1 MKLSEKSQ
9 ILLERYL
16 LAVERRLPL
25 QGRKDMIAEIKANL
39 MDTLEDHYPSET
51 VLSEDQ
57 LEGELH
63 KLGSPKSVSAAY
75 FATDAMIAP
84 QYNTIFRLVV
94 TRLAPIVVAAVIF
107 AGLLSFVITGGKSPF
122 WSIWELLGTGWNVA
136 VGIIGTVAIILVVLT
151 RFFPKV
157 TPAKELKALEEEDKN
172 WKVGDLPELVVTQD
186 KVHFWELVAG
196 ITFNVLALVF
206 WLFLF
211 DQLAGIWWLVGEKWY
226 MVPIFTNAFIAFIPW
241 IAINTGLDLTVNIL
255 MLCQAKRSIAA
266 RILEIGIKISEISL
280 VASLLNAGPLVTF
293 ASNLAMEKGFPPEGI
308 YGIQM
313 LVQSDSLRWFLIFL
327 LVVLGID
334 LLKKIVDIIRR
345 SLAKN

>member
-1 MKLSEKSQ
+1 MNLSEKSQ

-39 MDTLEDHYPSET
+39 MDTLEDHYPAET

-57 LEGELH
+57 MEEELH
-63 KLGSPKSVSAAY
+63 KLGSPKSVAAAY
-75 FATDAMIAP
+75 YATDAMIAP

-94 TRLAPIVVAAVIF
+94 TRLAPIVVAAVLF
-107 AGLLSFVITGGKSPF
+107 AGLLSFVLSGGKSPF

-136 VGIIGTVAIILVVLT
+136 TGIIGTVAILLIVLT
-151 RFFPKV
+151 RFFPQV
-157 TPAKELKALEEEDKN
+157 TPSKELNALEEVDKN
-172 WKVGDLPELVVTQD
+172 WKVSDLPELVENQD

-226 MVPIFTNAFIAFIPW
+226 MVPIFTSAFIAFIPW
-241 IAINTGLDLTVNIL
+241 IAINTGLDLAVNIL
-255 MLCQAKRSIAA
+255 ILCQAKRSIAA
-266 RILEIGIKISEISL
+266 RLLEMGIKISEISL
-280 VASLLNAGPLVTF
+280 VASMLNAGTLVSF
-293 ASNLAMEKGFPPEGI
+293 PEKLALEKGFPQAGI
-308 YGIQM
+308 YGIQV
-313 LVQSDSLRWFLIFL
+313 LLQNDFVRWFLIFL
-327 LVVLGID
+327 LVVLSID
-334 LLKKIVDIIRR
+334 LLKKVVDIVRR
-345 SLAKN
+345 SIIRK